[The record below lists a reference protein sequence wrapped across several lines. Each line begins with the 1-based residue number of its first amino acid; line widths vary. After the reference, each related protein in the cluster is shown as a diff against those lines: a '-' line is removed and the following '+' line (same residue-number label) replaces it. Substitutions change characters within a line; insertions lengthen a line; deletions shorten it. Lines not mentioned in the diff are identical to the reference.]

1 MPTSPWELG
10 LLAAL
15 VLAFA
20 ALYSSGGHAGASA
33 YLAAMALFGIAP
45 EVMKPTA
52 LVMNIV
58 VAIVG
63 TIRFT
68 AAQAVPW
75 KLLQWFCLGSIPAA
89 FLGGGFQLPSEIYRP
104 VLGVL
109 LILAAARLWLPDPRG
124 EPRPPPR
131 PIWLV
136 AMGSVMGFVS
146 GLTGIGGGIFLSP
159 LIILSRWEEPRRA
172 GGAAVVFILANSV
185 LGFLGHI
192 SAARFVPPAAGLL
205 AATALVGGLA
215 GSWVGVNR
223 LKALALRRVHATVLV
238 ISGGKLFIE
247 FFRF

>member
-1 MPTSPWELG
+1 MEFA

-63 TIRFT
+63 TVRFT

-104 VLGVL
+104 ILGAL
-109 LILAAARLWLPDPRG
+109 LLFAAARLWLPDLRG
-124 EPRPPPR
+124 ELRAPPQPG
-131 PIWLV
+131 WLV
-136 AMGSVMGFVS
+136 VIGAAMGFVA

-172 GGAAVVFILANSV
+172 GGAAVVFILVNSV

-192 SAARFVPPAAGLL
+192 SAARLVPPAAGLL
-205 AATALVGGLA
+205 AVTALIGGLA
-215 GSWVGVNR
+215 GSWAGVNR
-223 LKALALRRVHATVLV
+223 LNALTLRRAHATVLV
-238 ISGGKLFIE
+238 ISGGKLLIE
-247 FFRF
+247 GLRF

>member
-1 MPTSPWELG
+1 MPSSAVELG

-15 VLAFA
+15 ILACA
-20 ALYSSGGHAGASA
+20 VLYSSGGHAGASA

-68 AAQAVPW
+68 AARAVPW
-75 KLLQWFCLGSIPAA
+75 RLLQWLCLGSIPAA
-89 FLGGGFQLPSEIYRP
+89 FLGGGFQLPSEVYRP
-104 VLGVL
+104 VLGAL
-109 LILAAARLWLPDPRG
+109 LLFAAARLWLPDPRG
-124 EPRPPPR
+124 ELRAPARPG
-131 PIWLV
+131 WLV
-136 AMGSVMGFVS
+136 AIGAAMGFVS

-159 LIILSRWEEPRRA
+159 LVILSRWEEPRRA
-172 GGAAVVFILANSV
+172 GGAAVVFILVNSV

-192 SAARFVPPAAGLL
+192 SAARLVPPAAGLL
-205 AATALVGGLA
+205 GATALVGGLA
-215 GSWVGVNR
+215 GSWAGVNR
-223 LKALALRRVHATVLV
+223 LKPLALRRVHATVLV

-247 FFRF
+247 AFRF